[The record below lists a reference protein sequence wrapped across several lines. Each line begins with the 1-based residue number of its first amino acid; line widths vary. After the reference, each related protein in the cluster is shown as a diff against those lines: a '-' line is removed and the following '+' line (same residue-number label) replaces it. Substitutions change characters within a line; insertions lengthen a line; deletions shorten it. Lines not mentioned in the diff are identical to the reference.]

1 MLQERFSV
9 TFASLLVLVGTAC
22 ASVGP
27 TPAPRAPIRTA
38 DGLTFVEKRMGHHKN
53 NLVSTTERA
62 IMSEVS
68 LFYQQG
74 EVPDDDEEEGTDS
87 PRP

>member
-1 MLQERFSV
+1 MSLNASSV
-9 TFASLLVLVGTAC
+9 TLSHLLLWW
-22 ASVGP
+22 
-27 TPAPRAPIRTA
+27 